1 MPKPLEIAAE
11 YAHLKCVEPKP
22 VMIAM
27 AKLIQICG
35 DKDIQDYDRKDARA
49 FVDQYGKVKTTTIR
63 RRLNS
68 INAVFN
74 WAAYELDLEQRNP
87 FARLII
93 REEGRDAC
101 ERQPFSENELR
112 NLYRRSLSF
121 GKLRL
126 ILPILGETGCRLS
139 EVLGAVKQDIL
150 SVDGYLVLHVR
161 ENSCRSLNTQI
172 VTTIVS
178 APAGVGGTVNTLP
191 LTEDCPWQLIGASEL
206 VAQVSMMFI

>member
-1 MPKPLEIAAE
+1 MPKLLEIAAE
-11 YAHLKCVEPKP
+11 YAHLKGIEPKP

-35 DKDIQDYDRKDARA
+35 DKDIQSYDRKDARA
-49 FVDQYGKVKTTTIR
+49 FVDGYGKIKTTTIR

-74 WAAYELDLEQRNP
+74 WAAYQLDLEQRNP

-93 REEGRDAC
+93 REEGRDAY
-101 ERQPFSENELR
+101 ERQPFSANELA

-126 ILPILGETGCRLS
+126 ILPVLGETGCRLS
-139 EVLGAVKQDIL
+139 EVLGAMKQFIEDCGM
-150 SVDGYLVLHVR
+150 SP
-161 ENSCRSLNTQI
+161 EASAKSL
-172 VTTIVS
+172 
-178 APAGVGGTVNTLP
+178 ARF
-191 LTEDCPWQLIGASEL
+191 LTERGVQTPSGRSAVWQATT
-206 VAQVSMMFI
+206 VKRMKARW

>member
-1 MPKPLEIAAE
+1 
-11 YAHLKCVEPKP
+11 
-22 VMIAM
+22 
-27 AKLIQICG
+27 
-35 DKDIQDYDRKDARA
+35 
-49 FVDQYGKVKTTTIR
+49 
-63 RRLNS
+63 
-68 INAVFN
+68 
-74 WAAYELDLEQRNP
+74 
-87 FARLII
+87 
-93 REEGRDAC
+93 
-101 ERQPFSENELR
+101 
-112 NLYRRSLSF
+112 LSF

-139 EVLGAVKQDIL
+139 EVLGAVKEDIL

-178 APAGVGGTVNTLP
+178 APAVVGGTVNTLP

>member
-1 MPKPLEIAAE
+1 MPKLLEIATE
-11 YAHLKCVEPKP
+11 YAHLKCVESKP

-93 REEGRDAC
+93 RAEGRDAC

-139 EVLGAVKQDIL
+139 EVLGAVKNDIL
-150 SVDGYLVLHVR
+150 IVDGYLVLHVR
-161 ENSCRSLNTQI
+161 ENSCRSLKTRGSDPQI
-172 VTTIVS
+172 PIV
-178 APAGVGGTVNTLP
+178 
-191 LTEDCPWQLIGASEL
+191 
-206 VAQVSMMFI
+206 